1 MTIKSQTLDP
11 KQRRKMASALKFAR
25 TLCRFAQP
33 SGRERLGAVGDR
45 RWSEASDLTCDR
57 EKKVK
62 MLDGR
67 YTFDIWKIM
76 GHTICIYIYTW
87 VIHGK

>member
-1 MTIKSQTLDP
+1 MTIKSLIGP
-11 KQRRKMASALKFAR
+11 QRSNEDGECLEIRTHALSSQVAEGW
-25 TLCRFAQP
+25 
-33 SGRERLGAVGDR
+33 SV
-45 RWSEASDLTCDR
+45 SEASDLTCDR
-57 EKKVK
+57 EKKLN

-76 GHTICIYIYTW
+76 GHTMCIYIYDYIW